1 MVINRFARA
10 RANWMACYGIKI
22 HGSYA
27 ATTGTIAATTGAI
40 AATTG
45 AIAATTGTIATTT
58 GTIAATIG
66 TNGGSFVAKPSTT
79 TEFNEVEGDAN
90 SLL

>member
-22 HGSYA
+22 HGSD
-27 ATTGTIAATTGAI
+27 

-58 GTIAATIG
+58 GTIAATTG

-79 TEFNEVEGDAN
+79 NEFNEVEGDAN

>member
-1 MVINRFARA
+1 
-10 RANWMACYGIKI
+10 MACYGIKI
-22 HGSYA
+22 HGSD
-27 ATTGTIAATTGAI
+27 

-45 AIAATTGTIATTT
+45 AIAATTGTIAATTGTIAVTT
-58 GTIAATIG
+58 GTIAATTGTIAAITS

>member
-22 HGSYA
+22 HGSD
-27 ATTGTIAATTGAI
+27 AATTGAI

-58 GTIAATIG
+58 GTIAATTG

-79 TEFNEVEGDAN
+79 NEFNEVEGDAN